1 MVLILN
7 GQDGCRLDRLLCHY
21 RGRKHA
27 RYSDMNIKEIV
38 GGLHF
43 PDQSSF
49 TKFFKRKTGQTPRQ
63 YSIGP
68 RSGTSA

>member
-1 MVLILN
+1 
-7 GQDGCRLDRLLCHY
+7 
-21 RGRKHA
+21 
-27 RYSDMNIKEIV
+27 MNIKEIV